1 MKTDMADMEV
11 IDFTPEQK
19 EKIMTQYSKM
29 SFANLKRNILQ
40 DLRNNKSESVLYN
53 KYSKEQIVRF
63 LENPQKN
70 EKEIRELSCY
80 LYMVSSHYRRLVD
93 YFALILLYNYNV
105 IPSKVPEK
113 ISKTKYKSTYLQI
126 IRECDKYHLR
136 HEAIKA
142 TKIAVRDG
150 VFFGLCYESP
160 DSFYIKPVQPKYAQ
174 ISGIEDGTYTYEY
187 DLNYFNG
194 KKELLNMYGVE
205 FISAYERYKGN
216 EEKGIKP
223 DKTKRWFEPSNGICL
238 KVDESDPFYSLPL
251 FTGLLTEVFSIEDS
265 KMLQRAKKEND
276 NYKALSAQVATDE
289 DGVPLLSFE
298 ENLKWFNHICDNID
312 NSGIGLFMTPFKMND
327 FSFASTKT
335 SDTDDILSAQENF
348 WMSSGTSSLIFGSAK
363 ATSSSSLTLSVK
375 PDEQIAYNILLQF
388 QRYFNKKLKKKNL
401 EYEFKIEFTQQSI
414 FNNLEYVDRYAK
426 AAQYGVPV
434 KLYYATS
441 LGLSPSDVW
450 NMTILEEDILE
461 LSKKKWT
468 TPLVSSNTQ
477 SVAENGGRPTN
488 ASKGKGLQETGEQTA
503 ETNQNA
509 NR

>member
-1 MKTDMADMEV
+1 
-11 IDFTPEQK
+11 
-19 EKIMTQYSKM
+19 
-29 SFANLKRNILQ
+29 
-40 DLRNNKSESVLYN
+40 
-53 KYSKEQIVRF
+53 
-63 LENPQKN
+63 
-70 EKEIRELSCY
+70 
-80 LYMVSSHYRRLVD
+80 
-93 YFALILLYNYNV
+93 
-105 IPSKVPEK
+105 
-113 ISKTKYKSTYLQI
+113 
-126 IRECDKYHLR
+126 
-136 HEAIKA
+136 
-142 TKIAVRDG
+142 
-150 VFFGLCYESP
+150 
-160 DSFYIKPVQPKYAQ
+160 
-174 ISGIEDGTYTYEY
+174 
-187 DLNYFNG
+187 
-194 KKELLNMYGVE
+194 MYGAE
-205 FISAYERYKGN
+205 FVSAYERYKGN
-216 EEKGIKP
+216 EKKGIKP

-388 QRYFNKKLKKKNL
+388 QRYFNKKLKKKDL

-477 SVAENGGRPTN
+477 SVAEDSGRPTN